1 MRRGSDFSMPER
13 GEFWMS
19 IDSPPS
25 VTCPRASR
33 LILTSMAKAS
43 RLCLLPAALS
53 PGSAKSEPMAAS
65 SSTVPNIPS
74 AGSSNISMWWLRC
87 PFIIGGFLSNTTANS
102 SDRSRSPLRGASSRL
117 SAESQTVCD
126 VLTVLNIKNQ
136 FAMLLRLPIY
146 FNTYK
151 NEFLEASFVRDA
163 PPNSLGGEGG

>member
-1 MRRGSDFSMPER
+1 MPER

-33 LILTSMAKAS
+33 LILTSMAKAI

-65 SSTVPNIPS
+65 SSTVPNTSS
-74 AGSSNISMWWLRC
+74 AGSSNISMLSQHC
-87 PFIIGGFLSNTTANS
+87 PLIIGGFISDTKPSSSN
-102 SDRSRSPLRGASSRL
+102 RSRSRSWEKSPKL
-117 SAESQTVCD
+117 SAERQTVCD

-136 FAMLLRLPIY
+136 FAMLLRLPSSHKAKAALKNKDSFIRFIFFLIY
-146 FNTYK
+146 EEK
-151 NEFLEASFVRDA
+151 NINLQ
-163 PPNSLGGEGG
+163 